1 MKPITVIGI
10 GNLLMQDD
18 GVGVHVINYL
28 AEHGVPESVELVDG
42 GTNSYDLLEHF
53 SADTFFI
60 VVDAM
65 HTGGTPGS
73 IYRAPLG
80 ELGLRPQDNI
90 LSLHE
95 MHFIEAVQ
103 MTNMLGYHPDILVYG
118 IEPETVALDLE
129 LTPRVA
135 EAVPRVAELILQDIR
150 EQSVCG

>member
-1 MKPITVIGI
+1 MKPITVVGI

-18 GVGVHVINYL
+18 GVGVQVINYL
-28 AEHGVPESVELVDG
+28 AEQGVPEGVELVDG
-42 GTNSYDLLEHF
+42 GTNSYDLVEYF

-80 ELGLRPQDNI
+80 ELGLRPQENI

-103 MTNMLGYHPDILVYG
+103 MINMLGYHPDILVYG
-118 IEPETVALDLE
+118 IEPETVALSLE

-135 EAVPRVAELILQDIR
+135 AAVPRVAELILQDILER
-150 EQSVCG
+150 SAG